1 MDNKFMDNQWDN
13 YSDLPLAY
21 DNNRVK
27 NEIQS
32 VQFKDDYIVIETL
45 GRTHSIKRS
54 HIRDGEW
61 DSLQAL
67 LLQIVERK
75 EKRQKYYDWNSDRI
89 DKTIR

>member
-1 MDNKFMDNQWDN
+1 MM
-13 YSDLPLAY
+13 
-21 DNNRVK
+21 K

-54 HIRDGEW
+54 HIGDGEW
-61 DSLQAL
+61 DSLHSILIQM
-67 LLQIVERK
+67 VERGDK
-75 EKRQKYYDWNSDRI
+75 QIKYYDWNSDGI